1 MIHTAR
7 MNIQE
12 DFAAD
17 WTSIN
22 VNDLDIENFLA
33 WCCSRN
39 RHVESFEHNPH
50 EKYPKMNER
59 GTAMA
64 FQ

>member
-22 VNDLDIENFLA
+22 VNDLDIEMPGVVL
-33 WCCSRN
+33 
-39 RHVESFEHNPH
+39 
-50 EKYPKMNER
+50 KIDM
-59 GTAMA
+59 
-64 FQ
+64 